1 MKKLLLALLLFCLI
15 PGISCPQ
22 SKETAA
28 LSNITSLM
36 AVKISYLCQYNER
49 MGWLFATAN
58 RFTYMYEADRILET
72 LDKHKEY
79 AERFIHALYYNFG
92 VEMSYWTLK
101 NADFTVH
108 EIDVAEKIWRDEEA
122 RRDSIAEQR
131 RMKKERKIMERIE
144 AGDSFIPKEL
154 SVQPQINIDLTA
166 ISMLISDN
174 LQDEAWDYWYR
185 CIVRKDGHVS
195 LENPLDTLK
204 YTDMQRTIYTSFIEG
219 DNALEVGRVTVG
231 GKQIPV
237 DSRIIIQINEVREKN
252 RHNLEALIR
261 KDRRSGLWHVL
272 WGTYPCDLERLRC
285 RSVRAL
291 KSGLM
296 GALFNCPELKR
307 LKGEKRIEVAVYERT
322 LKCDFS
328 EEVELPYAFEI
339 SLQEDGVT
347 TGLEYDTSLM
357 PENAFEEQ
365 DMAYIER
372 CNKIEKEYAKH
383 PERFVDVSLRDGDF
397 PYYVSRD
404 GFAYDFAGE
413 SFLVSLL
420 EEEGVYMLFSEQR
433 FVKRKQ

>member
-36 AVKISYLCQYNER
+36 AAKISYLCQYNER

-72 LDKHKEY
+72 LDEHKEC

-154 SVQPQINIDLTA
+154 SAQPQINIDLTA
-166 ISMLISDN
+166 ISMLMPDN
-174 LQDEAWDYWYR
+174 PKDEPWDYRYR

-204 YTDMQRTIYTSFIEG
+204 YTDIQRMIYSDFVEG
-219 DNALEVGRVTVG
+219 DNAFEVGRMTVG
-231 GKQIPV
+231 SEQIPV
-237 DSRIIIQINEVREKN
+237 DSWVMIQINEVREKN
-252 RHNLEALIR
+252 KHNLEAVIR

-272 WGTYPCDLERLRC
+272 WGTYPCDLKRLRC
-285 RSVRAL
+285 RDVRAL
-291 KSGLM
+291 KSGLT

-307 LKGEKRIEVAVYERT
+307 LKGEKRIEAAVYERT

-328 EEVELPYAFEI
+328 EEVELPYTFEI
-339 SLQEDGVT
+339 SLKEDDVT
-347 TGLEYDTSLM
+347 TGLEYYTSLI

-383 PERFVDVSLRDGDF
+383 PERFADVSLRDGDF

-413 SFLVSLL
+413 SYLVSLL
-420 EEEGVYMLFSEQR
+420 EEEGVYMLFSKQR
-433 FVKRKQ
+433 FVKRKR